1 MTDYRIIQTDFYRD
15 GKKIDGQLYL
25 LNVEKAPLVIFS
37 HGFGGN
43 RTRCI
48 DYAETFAANRIAS
61 YLFDFI
67 GGGDNILSDGTMLEM
82 SVLTEVK
89 DLETVLDGLRDHP
102 QIDPERVFLHGR
114 SQGGYVSMYVAGDR
128 SDEIRGLILLY
139 PAFVLQKMAFD
150 SYKDKDIPERIT
162 MLESTV
168 SDLYVRDL
176 LKTDIYAQI
185 PKYKGKTLIMH
196 GDADQ
201 IVDIQGTFDVL
212 DQFEEADFYVM
223 KGSGHGFEGENN
235 RRAISLAL
243 NFIKETFKG
252 FWDRLFIFLRYG
264 S

>member
-25 LNVEKAPLVIFS
+25 PNVEKAPLVIFS

-48 DYAETFAANRIAS
+48 DYAETFAADGIAS

-67 GGGDNILSDGTMLEM
+67 GGGDNILSDRTMLEM

-89 DLETVLDGLRDHP
+89 DLEIVLDGLRSHP
-102 QIDPERVFLHGR
+102 QID
-114 SQGGYVSMYVAGDR
+114 
-128 SDEIRGLILLY
+128 
-139 PAFVLQKMAFD
+139 
-150 SYKDKDIPERIT
+150 PERIT

-185 PKYKGKTLIMH
+185 PKYKGKTLIIH

-212 DQFEEADFYVM
+212 DRFEEADFYVM